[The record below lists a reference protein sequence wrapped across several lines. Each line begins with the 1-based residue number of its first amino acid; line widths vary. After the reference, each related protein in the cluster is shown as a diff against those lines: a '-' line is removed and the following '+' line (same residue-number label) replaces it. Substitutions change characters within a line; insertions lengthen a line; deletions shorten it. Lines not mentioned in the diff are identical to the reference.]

1 MKPTKLIQPNQFYL
15 TKSRGENL
23 EKNKQKFVP
32 TLTWAWPSS
41 APTCYD
47 LFILLKTF
55 FLDGSLWLC
64 AKFEIFFFILALS
77 FSLRQDIGDWYLNRW
92 PWMTVTD
99 KFVLVS
105 ESFMQ
110 TFMAP
115 FRIFLFLQQLMETQG
130 KFKYQ
135 KKFCLFLRLV
145 LLVAAYPGD
154 SRPEQLFVRGW
165 CARVILLWLSWSCQA
180 QQCLIMSL
188 TTFAHLKWIP
198 ICTTIA
204 QPQISKFWF

>member
-23 EKNKQKFVP
+23 EKNKLKFVP

-64 AKFEIFFFILALS
+64 AKFEIFLFISALS
-77 FSLRQDIGDWYLNRW
+77 FSWRQDIGDWYLNRW

-115 FRIFLFLQQLMETQG
+115 FRIFLFLQQLMEIQG

-135 KKFCLFLRLV
+135 KKFFFFNVGFASC
-145 LLVAAYPGD
+145 
-154 SRPEQLFVRGW
+154 
-165 CARVILLWLSWSCQA
+165 CLSWGLKTRATFCERMMCQGYIVVT
-180 QQCLIMSL
+180 IMKLSS
-188 TTFAHLKWIP
+188 TTVSNYKFNN
-198 ICTTIA
+198 ICASEVNTNLYYDSSA
-204 QPQISKFWF
+204 SD